1 MDTGAASGSGHPL
14 PDLNQV
20 RTRRDLARF
29 INEAADPLEVKKE
42 IMEEEQQELMEYDS
56 EDNFVECL
64 DPLSNYTNQ
73 SMEDDEALLDEEG
86 EEEGGDYEGEEV
98 LEEEEEGQDGGDGE
112 EDQYTQEEGGYEG
125 DGVED
130 GGEAGAGHRHGGE
143 EEMATA
149 ETVATG
155 DNPTHSE
162 EASVAA
168 GKEVGQ
174 VADPS
179 SGGENRAAPPSDI
192 EAGAAGGDGGG
203 GF

>member
-73 SMEDDEALLDEEG
+73 SMEDDEGLLD
-86 EEEGGDYEGEEV
+86 V
-98 LEEEEEGQDGGDGE
+98 
-112 EDQYTQEEGGYEG
+112 
-125 DGVED
+125 
-130 GGEAGAGHRHGGE
+130 
-143 EEMATA
+143 
-149 ETVATG
+149 
-155 DNPTHSE
+155 
-162 EASVAA
+162 
-168 GKEVGQ
+168 
-174 VADPS
+174 
-179 SGGENRAAPPSDI
+179 
-192 EAGAAGGDGGG
+192 
-203 GF
+203 